1 MQCDITDILARDE
14 VKYGHLN
21 RRQYPDYR
29 VQKAVDMAMT
39 NAVSMSAAIKQYIS
53 TKYDQH
59 PDMFKIDLEA
69 IDTLRT
75 SAVYSLEA
83 HVSGVQKLTLY
94 AAQLVWIGGKFPID
108 VRTPSG
114 QDSSQAQIGVD
125 FTWYPA
131 LGFNTQRPESQNNL
145 RYELANVLYN
155 LASLYTQLAVSL
167 NRSTSDGLKSAC
179 NYFCQAAGVISH
191 LKETVIPELRTM
203 PPEDMDTVTLESLQ
217 QLLLAQ
223 AQECFWSK
231 AVKDGL
237 KDGLIAK
244 LAAKVSDFYDQ
255 AAEYGT
261 MSDIISTEWIHHMTA
276 KHHHF
281 AAAAQ
286 YRASR
291 DCLDRQ
297 KYGEEVA
304 RLRDS
309 LVCVNEALKE
319 SRWINKIVLGDLNGL
334 KARVNEDLK
343 RAEKDNDVIYLM
355 SVPPKSELKSLDRA
369 GMATPRIPQ
378 EVSDPYSALGDKG
391 AFGQPLFARLVPYA
405 VHVAVSIYD
414 ERKERLV
421 NNTIIDELEAL
432 TTKLRDLLQSL
443 NLPASL
449 QAIEKPLGLP
459 PSLTTHAE
467 EIRQQDGLH
476 KLQRAMHEIRKLK
489 ANDEAMYQEGV
500 GLLKIEAAD
509 DDKAR
514 SKHGTA
520 RWTRQPSP
528 QAAEKLYAQVN
539 EIDGYL
545 KSAASSDELVRNK
558 FKDCESVIQIL
569 SSTKMDLD
577 ASVPSSKRATLTPA
591 VEKAADNLRS
601 ALNDV
606 SHLERRRKRIMH
618 EMREKVKNDDINSA
632 ILAETARFEREY
644 PMQKI
649 EPAMFE
655 NLFEDRLEQYE
666 KIRRVVSEEKESQ
679 PQLVVRIQEAN
690 AAFVTARRGDSST
703 KEREQALQR
712 LENAYFKYKEIV
724 SNLNTGRKFYN
735 DLATIVTRFTDECRD
750 FAYHRRVEAGQ
761 METDLSTALSN
772 LSLNLQDQKERQ
784 SLRSHYAPQQQPPP
798 HSNAPITAPT
808 PTRAPQPE
816 PGIWNPTQ
824 GIKFGG
830 TPPQQP
836 QQVSSNVHHPTYPN
850 ASARG
855 GQWDVS
861 RGVQF
866 G

>member
-1 MQCDITDILARDE
+1 
-14 VKYGHLN
+14 
-21 RRQYPDYR
+21 
-29 VQKAVDMAMT
+29 MAMT

-59 PDMFKIDLEA
+59 PDMFKKDLEA
-69 IDTLRT
+69 IDILRT
-75 SAVYSLEA
+75 NAVNSLEA
-83 HVSGVQKLTLY
+83 HVSGVQKLTAY

-108 VRTPSG
+108 VRAPGGRESFHA
-114 QDSSQAQIGVD
+114 QSQ
-125 FTWYPA
+125 
-131 LGFNTQRPESQNNL
+131 ESQNNL
-145 RYELANVLYN
+145 RFELANVLYN

-191 LKETVIPELRTM
+191 LKETVIPELRTI
-203 PPEDMDTVTLESLQ
+203 PPEDMDIMTLESIQ

-255 AAEYGT
+255 AAEFGT
-261 MSDIISTEWIHHMTA
+261 KSNIISTEWIHHMTA
-276 KHHHF
+276 KLHHF

-291 DCLDRQ
+291 DCLDKQ

-309 LVCVNEALKE
+309 LTYVNEALKE

-334 KARVNEDLK
+334 KARVSEDLK

-355 SVPPKSELKSLDRA
+355 PVPPKSELKTLDRA

-378 EVSDPYSALGDKG
+378 EVSDPFSALGDKA

-421 NNTIIDELEAL
+421 NSTIIDELEAL

-449 QAIEKPLGLP
+449 QALEKPLGLP
-459 PSLTTHAE
+459 PSLSIHAE

-500 GLLKIEAAD
+500 GLLTTEAAE

-520 RWTRQPSP
+520 RWTRKPSH
-528 QAAEKLYAQVN
+528 QAAEKLYAQVK

-545 KSAASSDELVRNK
+545 KSAASSDELVRSK
-558 FKDCESVIQIL
+558 FKECESAIQTL
-569 SSTKMDLD
+569 SGTKMDLES
-577 ASVPSSKRATLTPA
+577 SVPSSRRVTLTPA
-591 VEKAADNLRS
+591 VEEAADSLRS

-606 SHLERRRKRIMH
+606 NQLERRRKRIMQQ
-618 EMREKVKNDDINSA
+618 MREKVKNDDINSA

-655 NLFEDRLEQYE
+655 SLFEDRLEQYE
-666 KIRRVVSEEKESQ
+666 EDRKVVSEEKESQ
-679 PQLVVRIQEAN
+679 SQLVVRIQEAN
-690 AAFVTARRGDSST
+690 AAFITARRGDSST

-724 SNLNTGRKFYN
+724 SNLHTGRKFYN

-750 FAYHRRVEAGQ
+750 FAYHRRMEAGQ
-761 METDLSTALSN
+761 METDLTTALSN
-772 LSLNLQDQKERQ
+772 LNLNLQDQKERQ
-784 SLRSHYAPQQQPPP
+784 SLRSHYATQQQPPP
-798 HSNAPITAPT
+798 SDAIIAAPT

-816 PGIWNPTQ
+816 PGIWNPAQ

-830 TPPQQP
+830 APPQQP
-836 QQVSSNVHHPTYPN
+836 QQVDSNVHHPAYPN
-850 ASARG
+850 ANVKGG

-861 RGVQF
+861 RGVRF